1 MSAAI
6 ESIPWPF
13 LIAGCVAWCAVCTAV
28 GIVSGELLSR
38 AFDPEESE

>member
-13 LIAGCVAWCAVCTAV
+13 LIASGVAWLAVCTAV
-28 GIVSGELLSR
+28 GIVCGELLSR
-38 AFDPEESE
+38 AFDPQESE